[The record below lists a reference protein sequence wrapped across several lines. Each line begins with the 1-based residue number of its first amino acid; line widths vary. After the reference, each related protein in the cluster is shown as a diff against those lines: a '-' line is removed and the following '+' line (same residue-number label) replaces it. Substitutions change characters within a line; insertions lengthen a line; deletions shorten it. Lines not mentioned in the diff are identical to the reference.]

1 MRDEIRSKVEPGRLL
16 HILFRRSGITDGRQ
30 DIVDPSEGLQVA
42 AMRLKAGRTFR
53 PHLHAP
59 RARTIP
65 VTQECWVVISGVVG
79 VSYYDLNGEWLTSAE
94 LTAGDVTI
102 TLAGGHTYECLS
114 EDAEVIECK
123 TGPYTGTEG
132 DKEFIHDPRL

>member
-1 MRDEIRSKVEPGRLL
+1 MRDEILSDVEPGRLL
-16 HILFRRSGITDGRQ
+16 HIVFRRSGITDQRQ

-42 AMRLKAGRTFR
+42 AMRLKAGQTFR
-53 PHLHAP
+53 PHRHVP
-59 RARTIP
+59 RERTIP
-65 VTQECWVVISGVVG
+65 ITQECWVVISGVVG
-79 VSYYDLNGEWLTSAE
+79 VRYYDLNGAWIASAA
-94 LTAGDVTI
+94 LNVGDVTI